1 LQLHEEEEGKEE
13 EEEEEKAVGI
23 IEVDEGSQ
31 AFPMV

>member
-13 EEEEEKAVGI
+13 KEKGVVVT
-23 IEVDEGSQ
+23 EVEVSQ